1 MTHGTGSRLLRLTA
15 QIGSYIASNQAADGA
30 IPWQQGQVLDPWDH
44 VEAAMGLSV
53 AGLVEQAEAA
63 YAWLAQYQRHDGSWW
78 ATYQPGQGKEH
89 RAAEHQEL
97 HFVAYVATGIWHHF
111 LITQDRSFLEAMW
124 PMVDRAL
131 DWVVRH
137 QGTTGAMPWALTQ
150 QGAVYDAALLTANAS
165 ILRSLHCG
173 LALAARLGV
182 GRPAWR
188 LALERLKRAMRH
200 PWLFDANKRHF
211 AMDWFY
217 PILAG
222 LYAPHQA
229 AQRLL
234 SRWHVYVMEGMGC
247 RCLSH
252 RPWVTVAESAELA
265 VALCAAGERAAALQL
280 MHWLE
285 AYQAADGGYWMGY
298 EVSHGCLWPEEKPTW
313 TAGAVLLAYD
323 ALHGLTP
330 ASALLTSALRLEGQA
345 GSASTQAPQRPQRA
359 HRRQGLEQP

>member
-1 MTHGTGSRLLRLTA
+1 MTHGAAGRLLRLSTR
-15 QIGSYIASNQAADGA
+15 IGSYIASNQSADGA

-63 YAWLAQYQRHDGSWW
+63 YAWLARHQCRDGSWW
-78 ATYQPGQGKEH
+78 ATYQEVKGKEH
-89 RAAEHQEL
+89 QVAAHREL
-97 HFVAYVATGIWHHF
+97 HFVAYVATGVWHHF
-111 LITQDRSFLEAMW
+111 LITQNRSFLEAMW
-124 PMVDRAL
+124 PVVDSAL
-131 DWVVRH
+131 GWVVQH
-137 QGTTGAMPWALTQ
+137 QGTAGAMPWAVTQ
-150 QGAVYDAALLTANAS
+150 QGAVYDAALLTVNAS
-165 ILRSLHCG
+165 IVRSLHCG

-222 LYAPHQA
+222 LYAPRQA
-229 AQRLL
+229 AQCLL
-234 SRWHVYVMEGMGC
+234 SRWHVYVVEGMGC

-265 VALCAAGERAAALQL
+265 MALCAAGERAAALQL

-330 ASALLTSALRLEGQA
+330 ASTLLTSNLRLGAQVA
-345 GSASTQAPQRPQRA
+345 SASAKAPQRPQCT
-359 HRRQGLEQP
+359 HRRQGLEQS